1 MPTSYS
7 TKGLDHLGLVAGMCQ
22 ELGVAE
28 YFDQAHPNQ
37 SEHRHISCGQLVISM
52 LLNGLG
58 FVGRTLHMYPEYF
71 AEKPVER
78 LIGEGIKAEHI
89 NDDALGRCLDQLY
102 ETGVSELYQGL
113 SERVVEYLGLPCEG
127 INLDSTSM
135 HVDGRY
141 TDDGAETN
149 AIKITRGYSRDH
161 RPELNQVV
169 LNLIT
174 ENQAGIPVYM
184 QAASGNINDAEG
196 FKKIVKA
203 HISSLKAAQKSR
215 YFIADAALYVAE
227 TIQSLDKQKQH
238 FITRVP
244 QKITQAKQLIAEH
257 NQTSFDSITE
267 GYSGKWVD
275 SDYAGVKQRWLLIR
289 SEQACKR
296 ERKTLDKKMLKT
308 TQQSIKA
315 FKKLCRQRFACT
327 TDANKALADWEKQQT
342 MITVHDSEIITIDV
356 HSKSGRPKH
365 EQVPARKEYQISAS
379 LACDLQKRAELL
391 AQKGLF
397 ILATNDCSKTL
408 TMDKML
414 TLYKSQQSVEKGFR
428 FLKSPDFLTSSL
440 YLKKPERIEALLMI
454 MTCCLMIY
462 AALEHKIRQEL
473 KAQNRYFP
481 DMKKKPTQR
490 PTARW
495 VFFCFQGIHILS
507 IDDNQQHVTN
517 LQDRHRIILKCLG
530 DIYLQIY
537 S

>member
-1 MPTSYS
+1 MSNSYS
-7 TKGLDHLGLVAGMCQ
+7 TKSFDHLGLVAGMCQ

-37 SEHRHISCGQLVISM
+37 SEHRHITCGQLVVSM
-52 LLNGLG
+52 ILNGLG

-71 AEKPVER
+71 AEKPLER
-78 LIGEGIKAEHI
+78 LIAKGIKPEPI
-89 NDDALGRCLDQLY
+89 NDDALGRCLDELY

-113 SERVVEYLGLPCEG
+113 SERVVTHLDLPCEG
-127 INLDSTSM
+127 INLDPTSL
-135 HVDGRY
+135 HVDGQY
-141 TDDGAETN
+141 HSDDTETK
-149 AIKITRGYSRDH
+149 AIKLVRGYSRDH

-184 QAASGNINDAEG
+184 QAASGNINDLRG
-196 FKKIVKA
+196 FKSIVKE
-203 HISSLKAAQKSR
+203 HIKSLKSAQRSR

-227 TIQSLDKQKQH
+227 TIQSLDQQKQH

-244 QKITQAKQLIAEH
+244 PKITQAKQLIAE
-257 NQTSFDSITE
+257 QSLATFEPISE
-267 GYSGKWVD
+267 GYSGQWVD
-275 SDYAGVKQRWLLIR
+275 SYYADVQQRWLLIR
-289 SEQACKR
+289 SEQAGKR
-296 ERKTLDKKMLKT
+296 EEKTLIKKMLKT
-308 TQQSIKA
+308 TEQTIKT
-315 FKKLCRQRFACT
+315 FKKLSLQRFACIK
-327 TDANKALADWEKQQT
+327 DAEKSLKDWQKKQT
-342 MITVHDSEIITIDV
+342 MVSVHHQEIMAHEIYA
-356 HSKSGRPKH
+356 KSGRPKRD
-365 EQVPARKEYQISAS
+365 QVPIRIEYQISGN
-379 LACDLQKRAELL
+379 LACDLQKRAELQ

-408 TMDKML
+408 TMEKML
-414 TLYKSQQSVEKGFR
+414 SLYKSQQSVEKGFR

-462 AALEHKIRQEL
+462 AALEHKIRERL
-473 KAQNRYFP
+473 KTKEMYFP

-495 VFFCFQGIHILS
+495 VFFCFQGIHVLS
-507 IDDNQQHVTN
+507 IDNSHQRVLN
-517 LQDRHRIILKCLG
+517 LEERHQVILNCLG
-530 DIYLQIY
+530 DIYQQIY

>member
-1 MPTSYS
+1 MSTSYS

-28 YFDQAHPNQ
+28 FFDQAHPDQ
-37 SEHRHISCGQLVISM
+37 SEHRKISCGQLVVSM

-71 AEKPVER
+71 ADKPVER
-78 LIGEGIKAEHI
+78 LIGEGLKPEYI

-113 SERVVEYLGLPCEG
+113 SERVVTHLGLPCEG

-135 HVDGRY
+135 HVDGQY
-141 TDDGAETN
+141 TDDGSETN
-149 AIKITRGYSRDH
+149 AIKLVRGYSRDH
-161 RPELNQVV
+161 RPELNQMV

-203 HISSLKAAQKSR
+203 HIKSLKAAQKSR

-227 TIQSLDKQKQH
+227 TIQSLDEQKQH

-244 QKITQAKQLIAEH
+244 QKITQAKQLISDH
-257 NQTSFDSITE
+257 NPTSFDSMTE

-275 SDYAGVKQRWLLIR
+275 SDYGGVKQRWLLIR

-296 ERKTLDKKMLKT
+296 EQKTLDNKMLKT
-308 TQQSIKA
+308 TQQSIKT
-315 FKKLCRQRFACT
+315 FKKLCQQCFACKA
-327 TDANKALADWEKQQT
+327 DANKALSAWEKQQA
-342 MITVHDSEIITIDV
+342 MITVHDSKIIAIEV
-356 HSKSGRPKH
+356 HKKSGRPKRD
-365 EQVPARKEYQISAS
+365 QAPLRIDYQISAN

-397 ILATNDCSKTL
+397 ILATNDCAKTL
-408 TMDKML
+408 TMDKKL

-462 AALEHKIRQEL
+462 AALEHR
-473 KAQNRYFP
+473 
-481 DMKKKPTQR
+481 
-490 PTARW
+490 
-495 VFFCFQGIHILS
+495 V
-507 IDDNQQHVTN
+507 
-517 LQDRHRIILKCLG
+517 RHPLCQTSCRL
-530 DIYLQIY
+530 
-537 S
+537 

>member
-1 MPTSYS
+1 MSTSYS
-7 TKGLDHLGLVAGMCQ
+7 TKALDHLGLVAAMCQ
-22 ELGVAE
+22 ELGVAKF
-28 YFDQAHPNQ
+28 FDNAHPNQ
-37 SEHRHISCGQLVISM
+37 SEHRKISCGQLVVSM

-71 AEKPVER
+71 AGKPAER
-78 LIGEGIKAEHI
+78 LLGEGIKAEYV

-113 SERVVEYLGLPCEG
+113 SERVVTHLGLPCEG
-127 INLDSTSM
+127 INLDATSL
-135 HVDGRY
+135 HVDGQY
-141 TDDGAETN
+141 IDDGAESN
-149 AIKITRGYSRDH
+149 AIKLVRGYSRDH
-161 RPELNQVV
+161 RPEFNQVI

-184 QAASGNINDAEG
+184 QAASGNMNDAEG
-196 FKKIVKA
+196 FKQIVKA
-203 HISSLKAAQKSR
+203 HIKSLKAAQKSR

-227 TIQSLDKQKQH
+227 TIQSLDEQKQH

-257 NQTSFDSITE
+257 NSTLFDAITE
-267 GYSGKWVD
+267 GYSGQWVD
-275 SDYAGVKQRWLLIR
+275 SDYGGVKQRWLLIR
-289 SEQACKR
+289 SGQACQR
-296 ERKTLDKKMLKT
+296 EQNKLDKKMLKT
-308 TQQSIKA
+308 TRQSIKT
-315 FKKLCRQRFACT
+315 FTKLSKQRFACKA
-327 TDANKALADWEKQQT
+327 DANKALNDWKKQQG
-342 MITVHDSEIITIDV
+342 MLTVHDSKIISIEV
-356 HSKSGRPKH
+356 HKKSGRPKH
-365 EQVPARKEYQISAS
+365 GQAPSRVDYQISGS
-379 LACDLQKRAELL
+379 LACDLQKRTELL

-397 ILATNDCSKTL
+397 ILATNDCAKTL

-473 KAQNRYFP
+473 KAQNLHFP

-495 VFFCFQGIHILS
+495 VFFCFQGIHVLS
-507 IDDNQQHVTN
+507 IDGNQRHVTN